1 MSPELERRSAGS
13 IARAAAV
20 TGAIA
25 LIVAGCSDSDNAS
38 AGPDDRVKIA
48 YLPLAQANPYTQ
60 ATYEGLKEYA
70 DANNAEIVQFDGGFD
85 SNKQQQQCN
94 DAVTSGE
101 YQLIV
106 TIPVTPTNLV
116 GCGQDAIDQG
126 IAFVNTDF
134 PLGSDPASGDPQL
147 DGQTAS
153 VLDPATIRG
162 EWIYELMEGACAENS
177 NCEVALINGTLADP
191 YGQAVTQVVE
201 EKAATGGTIKIV
213 AVREG
218 GYLPGPSLTVA
229 ADLISANPGLDVIA
243 TSSDPMTVGAE
254 QAVAD
259 AGKTGQIALIGG
271 GYSTA
276 APEAIKS
283 GRWYGTFL
291 SLPADEGRLAAEYG
305 LASARGDNQQIG
317 VSASERSGKPTV
329 ITKDNIDELDD
340 LEPQWQGE

>member
-1 MSPELERRSAGS
+1 MSLHTTH
-13 IARAAAV
+13 ARIRTAARVTALVGAVALVAAA
-20 TGAIA
+20 
-25 LIVAGCSDSDNAS
+25 CSSSDDAA
-38 AGPDDRVKIA
+38 AGPGDHVKIA

-60 ATYEGLKEYA
+60 ATYEGLKAYA
-70 DANNAEIVQFDGGFD
+70 DANNAEVVQFDGGFD

-106 TIPVTPTNLV
+106 TIPVTPTNLL
-116 GCGQDAIDQG
+116 GCGKDATKEG

-134 PLGSDPASGDPQL
+134 PLGADPASGKPQIE
-147 DGQTAS
+147 GQAAS

-162 EWIYELMEGACAENS
+162 DWIYQLMQGACGDKPS
-177 NCEVALINGTLADP
+177 CEVALINGTLADP
-191 YGQAVTQVVE
+191 YGQAVTDVVQK
-201 EKAATGGTIKIV
+201 KANESGKIKIV

-254 QAVAD
+254 QAVAN

-291 SLPADEGRLAAEYG
+291 SLPRDEGRLAGEYG
-305 LASARGDNQQIG
+305 LKAARGDNPKIG

-329 ITKDNIDELDD
+329 ITKANINDFAD
-340 LEPQWQGE
+340 LAPQWQG